1 MSNRDAEETFQHIT
15 IKYMRNFTL
24 HKFLATLLMAVC
36 SATLSVAQ
44 NVAKIGTTEY
54 ATLEEAVHSVAQGK
68 KGYIYILADASFDD
82 LRIEGKQIIINLQN
96 HTVTGNKIDV
106 YGTEGTV
113 TYLKILDSTK
123 DKNLSVDATNNYKV
137 SYTNSGTLELTGSI
151 RAYNGA
157 GIKVESG
164 TVVSTQGSALFAM
177 GDITGQKDITSYIN
191 ITGGYVKAQEF
202 GASPQGRG
210 ASVTVNGFAVI
221 ESLDNAAVAGN
232 GTNEPGK
239 KMGGT
244 SITISGKCWLIG
256 RIQSPGYAACGIY
269 HPQQG
274 TLTIKYSRGIPNIVA
289 INGAGIVM
297 RGGTLDY
304 RAGNI
309 IATGDASFVGKV
321 GDTPIEVG
329 TSGIVYDRD
338 CDYYDAA
345 NVKINIS
352 DNSGE
357 KKVVGAKA
365 AIQVINDKAQDISGV
380 FDIQGGTFS
389 SDVSAYVNT
398 TEREVF
404 EHEGTY
410 YVGKFKAQVVGGL
423 KYETA
428 LTAVN
433 KAPVGSTV
441 ILLKD
446 CSETGRAPEITK
458 NVTLDLNGKN
468 LTFSSMTVAEGG
480 NLTIKDSGNGGTYN
494 GTSANYSVYVKRGG
508 IFNLESGTLTNS
520 STNPK
525 TQNVV
530 VRVEGGTA
538 ATPVASTANIKGGK
552 IETKGTPVFVFDPGA
567 TVNVS
572 GGELVGSGL
581 ACIAG
586 NGSEG
591 MGGTTINV
599 SGGTL
604 TAKPYDATSA
614 ACGIYHPN
622 EGTLN
627 ITGGTIN
634 VADGVGV
641 LMRGGEMTM
650 TGGEIN
656 ATGDASRTGTVGDAR
671 QIIGVSG
678 VVFDRDANYPAVATT
693 SIKIDGGAKVSGAKA
708 AVELINDNNVADAKS
723 AFKLKGGTYSSDIS
737 ALLDENSVAE
747 EKDGVYVVTTYY
759 AQVGETKYA
768 TLQEAADAATAGQTV
783 KVLND
788 VDMTTHGNLTVNVGK
803 DIVLDMN
810 GHSIK
815 GANADYKNIL
825 VWGKL
830 TLKDSKENSTGK
842 IYAETPYQYG
852 VYDKP
857 LVYVGSKGEFVMES
871 GHIYSVI
878 PENTVYSGQF
888 GIGAY
893 DNSTVTI
900 NGGTVESG
908 WYAIAGNGSGVQTTA
923 ITINGGT
930 LVSTSDYAIYHPQFG
945 TLTINDGAVVYGAAG
960 AIAMKRGNLVVNGGT
975 MTSKG
980 IGDTGNWGDGT
991 GNLGKAAL
999 NFCAPY
1005 GDVTATIKGG
1015 TITAEGDAVL
1025 IDAKP
1030 TEGKEVSLAISGGT
1044 FSSDVSKY
1052 CAAGFTATP
1061 NADGTYGITKV
1072 GDLSVMVAYDK
1083 AYDNVEA
1090 GGTVDINMDTVNK
1103 ILVAKTEVANVTT
1116 TLTKTFSS
1124 TGWNAFFVP
1133 FDFTLTAE
1141 MLNDFEFAKLYA
1153 VIAENNAPVVN
1164 FKTVAAND
1172 KISAYSP
1179 YLIKAKTAGSHS
1191 LNVGAVTYKSNAGEP
1206 PYTATIDEIYTF
1218 YPVMENTY
1226 TAVEKGYYL
1235 DSEQNSFVYSVNE
1248 KTYVPPL
1255 RYYMTMWDKNAKDYI
1270 VPTSGGASKVKF
1282 CVIGEDEPTG
1292 ITDMVDDAANASGKV
1307 YNLQGVVVGNTTEG
1321 LPKGVYIKNGR
1332 KIIVK

>member
-1 MSNRDAEETFQHIT
+1 M
-15 IKYMRNFTL
+15 
-24 HKFLATLLMAVC
+24 LLMAVS

-44 NVAKIGTTEY
+44 NVAKIGSTEY
-54 ATLEEAVHSVAQGK
+54 ATLQEAVDSVAQGK
-68 KGYIYILADASFDD
+68 KGYIYILADASFDN
-82 LRIEGKQIIINLQN
+82 LSIEGKQIIINLQN

-106 YGTEGTV
+106 YGTEGTD
-113 TYLKILDSTK
+113 TYLKILDSK
-123 DKNLSVDATNNYKV
+123 AKGLSVDKNNNYSV
-137 SYTNSGTLELTGSI
+137 SYTASGTLELTGSI

-157 GIKVESG
+157 AIKVESG
-164 TVVSTQGSALFAM
+164 TVVSTQSVALFAV
-177 GDITGQKDITSYIN
+177 GDETGQKDIASSIE

-210 ASVTVNGFAVI
+210 ARVTVNGFAVI

-239 KMGGT
+239 KLGGT

-256 RIQSPGYAACGIY
+256 RIQSQGYAACGIY
-269 HPQQG
+269 HPQRG
-274 TLTIKYSRGIPNIVA
+274 TLTIKYSAGIPNIVA

-309 IATGDASFVGKV
+309 IATGDANFVGKV
-321 GDTPIEVG
+321 GDSRVVVG

-345 NVKINIS
+345 NVKITIPS
-352 DNSGE
+352 SGE

-380 FDIQGGTFS
+380 FDIQGGSFS

-398 TEREVF
+398 KEREVF

-423 KYETA
+423 KYEMASTA
-428 LTAVN
+428 IS
-433 KAPVGSTV
+433 KAPAGSTV
-441 ILLKD
+441 ILLSD
-446 CSETGRAPEITK
+446 CEEGNLGPSVSK
-458 NVTLDLNGKN
+458 NVTIDLNGKN
-468 LTFSSMTVAEGG
+468 LVFQSITVDIHG

-494 GTSANYSVYVKRGG
+494 GTYVDYSVRVKRGSV
-508 IFNLESGTLTNS
+508 FNLESGTLTNS
-520 STNPK
+520 STHPK
-525 TQNVV
+525 TSNVV
-530 VRVEGGTA
+530 VWVEGGTA
-538 ATPVASTANIKGGK
+538 KKPAASTANIKGGK
-552 IETKGTPVFVFDPGA
+552 IETKGTPVFVRDPGA

-572 GGELVGSGL
+572 GGDLVGSGL

-586 NGSEG
+586 NRTKGQ
-591 MGGTTINV
+591 GGTTINV

-604 TAKPYDATSA
+604 TANAADKASA

-656 ATGDASRTGTVGDAR
+656 ATGDATRTGSVGDNNNN
-671 QIIGVSG
+671 IGVSG
-678 VVFDRDANYPAVATT
+678 VIFDRDANYPAVATT
-693 SIKIDGGAKVSGAKA
+693 KIKIDGDAKVNGAKE
-708 AVELINDNNVADAKS
+708 AVELINTNGVAGAKS
-723 AFKLKGGTYSSDIS
+723 AFSLKGGTYNKDVS

-747 EKDGVYVVTTYY
+747 EKNGVYVVTTYY
-759 AQVGETKYA
+759 AQVGEAKYA

-783 KVLND
+783 KVIND
-788 VDMTTHGNLTVNVGK
+788 VDMTTDGNLTVKVGK

-878 PENTVYSGQF
+878 PKKTADNGQF

-893 DNSTVTI
+893 DNSKVTI

-908 WYAIAGNGSGVQTTA
+908 WYAIAGNGSGVQTTT

-1005 GDVTATIKGG
+1005 GDVTAIIKGG

-1025 IDAKP
+1025 IDAQP
-1030 TEGKEVSLAISGGT
+1030 TEGKTVTLAIEGGT
-1044 FSSDVSKY
+1044 YSSDVSKY
-1052 CAAGFTATP
+1052 CSPGFTATP
-1061 NADGTYGITKV
+1061 NADGTYSITHV
-1072 GDLSVMVAYDK
+1072 GDGVLVVYDK
-1083 AYDNVEA
+1083 SYTQVAA
-1090 GGTVDINMDTVNK
+1090 GGTMDIDMGQVNK
-1103 ILVAKTEVANVTT
+1103 ILVAEAGVTGVNT
-1116 TLTKTFSS
+1116 TLQKNFTN

-1141 MLNDFEFAKLYA
+1141 MLKDFEFATLYA
-1153 VIAENNAPVVN
+1153 ATLENGNGSPIIAYLTA
-1164 FKTVAAND
+1164 KAGD
-1172 KISAYSP
+1172 KIEAFLP
-1179 YLIKAKTAGSHS
+1179 CLIKAKATGKQQ
-1191 LNVGAVTYKSNAGEP
+1191 LVVGEVDYKSNVTSKDCSSITELF
-1206 PYTATIDEIYTF
+1206 TF
-1218 YPVMENTY
+1218 HPVMENTY
-1226 TAVEKGYYL
+1226 IAAKHGYYL
-1235 DSEQNSFVYSVNE
+1235 NSEQNSFVYNIHPE
-1248 KTYVPPL
+1248 AYLPPL
-1255 RYYMTMWDKNAKDYI
+1255 TYYMTIQDRGSMSYI
-1270 VPTSGGASKVKF
+1270 ESANGGASKAKI
-1282 CVIGEDEPTG
+1282 CVIGENEPTG
-1292 ITDMVDDAANASGKV
+1292 ITDIADEAANASGKV